1 VLEDGEEVAVKMLR
15 FLGNINDQQFE
26 NEFDILKRLKHPN
39 IVRLVGFCNEAKEE
53 LVEYNGKLIVCQ
65 RIHRAL
71 CLEYMPK
78 GSLGKLLTGWSLPY
92 CMNILPAKNVNI
104 KLFDENVCV

>member
-1 VLEDGEEVAVKMLR
+1 MLEDGEEVAVKMLR
-15 FLGNINDQQFE
+15 FMGNTNDQQFE

-39 IVRLVGFCNEAKEE
+39 IVRLVGFCDEAKEE

-78 GSLGKLLTGWSLPY
+78 GSLVNLLSGWCLRY
-92 CMNILPAKNVNI
+92 
-104 KLFDENVCV
+104 

>member
-1 VLEDGEEVAVKMLR
+1 MLEDGEEVAVKMLR
-15 FLGNINDQQFE
+15 FMGNTNDQQFE

-92 CMNILPAKNVNI
+92 S
-104 KLFDENVCV
+104 

>member
-1 VLEDGEEVAVKMLR
+1 MKFNNEQGVLEDGEEVAVKMLH
-15 FLGNINDQQFE
+15 FMPNVTDQQFE
-26 NEFDILKRLKHPN
+26 NEFEILKRLKHPN
-39 IVRLVGFCNEAKEE
+39 IVRLVGFCDEAKEE

-78 GSLGKLLTGWSLPY
+78 GSLGKLLTGW
-92 CMNILPAKNVNI
+92 
-104 KLFDENVCV
+104 